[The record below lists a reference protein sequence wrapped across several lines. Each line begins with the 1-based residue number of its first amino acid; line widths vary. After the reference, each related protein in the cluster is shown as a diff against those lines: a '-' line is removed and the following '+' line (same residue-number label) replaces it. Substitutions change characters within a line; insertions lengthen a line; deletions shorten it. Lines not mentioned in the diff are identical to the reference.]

1 MGRAREVVVV
11 VAVVLAVLPVG
22 QAQNPRLV
30 GTVGRGCGGEPWGAC
45 PGPLPILYIAL
56 ATGAHQ
62 SQTNWSPRSGAEG
75 ESGPIFGS
83 GLEINSNILPLD
95 LFLFLILVL
104 HLNHSITD
112 QCIGRASS

>member
-1 MGRAREVVVV
+1 MAANLGTRARH
-11 VAVVLAVLPVG
+11 P
-22 QAQNPRLV
+22 
-30 GTVGRGCGGEPWGAC
+30 
-45 PGPLPILYIAL
+45 PLLYMAL

-62 SQTNWSPRSGAEG
+62 SQTDWALRSGVGG

-104 HLNHSITD
+104 HLNHSVTD
-112 QCIGRASS
+112 QCIGRALS